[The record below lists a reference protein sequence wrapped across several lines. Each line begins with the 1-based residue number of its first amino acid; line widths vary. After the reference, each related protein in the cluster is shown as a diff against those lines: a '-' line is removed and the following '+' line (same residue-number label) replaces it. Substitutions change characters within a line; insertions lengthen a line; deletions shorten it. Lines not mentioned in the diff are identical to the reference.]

1 LEPDQ
6 PLRIFDARSETKHN
20 FAAVLEERGGKRS
33 WMAVVL
39 PDQRIS
45 GQGGNSSA
53 RQLRSFG

>member
-6 PLRIFDARSETKHN
+6 TLWIFDARSETKHN
-20 FAAVLEERGGKRS
+20 FAAALAGCGGKHS
-33 WMAVVL
+33 WTVVAL

-45 GQGGNSSA
+45 SQAGNSSA